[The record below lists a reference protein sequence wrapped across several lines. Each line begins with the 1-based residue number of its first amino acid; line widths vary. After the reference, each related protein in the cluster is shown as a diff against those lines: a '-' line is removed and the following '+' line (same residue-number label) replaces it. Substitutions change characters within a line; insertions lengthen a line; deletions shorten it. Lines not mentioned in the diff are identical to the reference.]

1 MHRWYAG
8 ESEGAGPCLA
18 SGQCMSGLWMKVSLS
33 GLSYCLYFIASLH
46 ICMFCTLALAW
57 RRVCWQSNCCIFW
70 WRMLMNRLG
79 THSSIGLKPTSALQT
94 ACRHAMHS
102 IQFMLRRMLPSVLN
116 SYMPA
121 PQHPVLNQWQIYKQ
135 GSSFSFVYGPC
146 TSKSVDWLHLMT
158 HRYSYNISCS
168 ISHTVVLSRLTVVLQ
183 GMSSHSYN
191 KNIKADS
198 VSAIFVQG
206 FQVEQTIFSLLLLV
220 NGLAV
225 DRLDCTVLQRLLVF
239 AI

>member
-1 MHRWYAG
+1 MQGNQKELVRAWHLVNA
-8 ESEGAGPCLA
+8 C
-18 SGQCMSGLWMKVSLS
+18 GLWIKVSLS
-33 GLSYCLYFIASLH
+33 VLSYCLYFIASLH

-79 THSSIGLKPTSALQT
+79 THSSIGLKPTSALQA

-102 IQFMLRRMLPSVLN
+102 TQFMLIRMLPSV
-116 SYMPA
+116 SHMPA
-121 PQHPVLNQWQIYKQ
+121 PQYHVLIKNWWIKNQEFMNQWQIYKQ

-168 ISHTVVLSRLTVVLQ
+168 ISHTVVLSRLTVVRQ
-183 GMSSHSYN
+183 GMSSYRYN
-191 KNIKADS
+191 WE
-198 VSAIFVQG
+198 F
-206 FQVEQTIFSLLLLV
+206 
-220 NGLAV
+220 
-225 DRLDCTVLQRLLVF
+225 
-239 AI
+239 

>member
-1 MHRWYAG
+1 
-8 ESEGAGPCLA
+8 
-18 SGQCMSGLWMKVSLS
+18 
-33 GLSYCLYFIASLH
+33 
-46 ICMFCTLALAW
+46 
-57 RRVCWQSNCCIFW
+57 
-70 WRMLMNRLG
+70 MLMNRLG
-79 THSSIGLKPTSALQT
+79 THSSIALKPTSALQT

-121 PQHPVLNQWQIYKQ
+121 PQHHVLNQWQIYKQ

-183 GMSSHSYN
+183 GISSHSYN

-206 FQVEQTIFSLLLLV
+206 FQVEQTILSLLLLV

-225 DRLDCTVLQRLLVF
+225 DRLDCTVLQDSSCLRSSVTSFTSGENDGKPVDATLTLVAYTTGLHSVIRVWSCVF
-239 AI
+239 S

>member
-1 MHRWYAG
+1 MPPLAHAHTCIAAGNAQILHYTKAQMVCRVIRRSWSVLGIWSMHVDSESRWV
-8 ESEGAGPCLA
+8 CLCSHTACTLLPLCISA
-18 SGQCMSGLWMKVSLS
+18 S
-33 GLSYCLYFIASLH
+33 FA
-46 ICMFCTLALAW
+46 LALAC

-168 ISHTVVLSRLTVVLQ
+168 ISHTVVLSRLTVVRQ
-183 GMSSHSYN
+183 GMSSYRYN
-191 KNIKADS
+191 WEFQDRQCLSNRTALFRDS
-198 VSAIFVQG
+198 KS
-206 FQVEQTIFSLLLLV
+206 
-220 NGLAV
+220 NKP
-225 DRLDCTVLQRLLVF
+225 
-239 AI
+239 